1 MNYFGKSIISI
12 DSYEGKV
19 PCGSI
24 YHSDY
29 KQRIDFKGVMEFLH
43 KMEQIMEKIK
53 PSDENIRY
61 RTFDHESEE
70 NTILN
75 YIEPNLTESLPKGK
89 KATFIL
95 QILFRRNCSWQG
107 TLVWLEGKKNENFR
121 SFLEL
126 LWLINSAL
134 CDKEETGEDA

>member
-29 KQRIDFKGVMEFLH
+29 KHRIDFEGVMDFLH
-43 KMEQIMEKIK
+43 KMEQIIEKIK
-53 PSDENIRY
+53 PTDEIIRY
-61 RTFDHESEE
+61 RTFDRKSEE
-70 NTILN
+70 NSFVN
-75 YIEPNLTESLPKGK
+75 DIEPNMTESLPKGK

-107 TLVWLEGKKNENFR
+107 TLIWLEGKKNENFR

-134 CDKEETGEDA
+134 SDKEEKGGDA

>member
-12 DSYEGKV
+12 DSYEGNI

-29 KQRIDFKGVMEFLH
+29 KQRVDFKGVMEFLQR
-43 KMEQIMEKIK
+43 MEQIMEKMK
-53 PSDENIRY
+53 PSDEVIRY
-61 RTFDHESEE
+61 RTFDQENEE
-70 NTILN
+70 ASSVN

-126 LWLINSAL
+126 LWLMNSAL
-134 CDKEETGEDA
+134 DDKEVKEGDA